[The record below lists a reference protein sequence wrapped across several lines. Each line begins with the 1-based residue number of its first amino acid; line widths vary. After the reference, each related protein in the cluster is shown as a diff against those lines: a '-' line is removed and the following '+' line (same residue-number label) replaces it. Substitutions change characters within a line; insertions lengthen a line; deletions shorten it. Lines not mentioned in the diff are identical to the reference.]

1 MLNLAGMLKAPEQPA
16 PLARYV
22 ATYSDG
28 FNLRRQEI
36 KAPTR
41 LAAYAK
47 AKAYGP
53 EGCQLTNLRKQREEV
68 SQ

>member
-28 FNLRRQEI
+28 FNLRRREI
-36 KAPTR
+36 KALTR

-47 AKAYGP
+47 AKVYGP
-53 EGCQLTNLRKQREEV
+53 KGFDLTHLRKQRGEAK
-68 SQ
+68 